1 MPEEG
6 IQGIVARAVL
16 ELSLGNFKAVAKSNN
31 NNHNKIRQNFSSFPY
46 WRGDVHN
53 FPESWKSKYSPHW
66 GKTPVHI
73 FQIPRS
79 QNKQAADHYNI
90 STATI

>member
-31 NNHNKIRQNFSSFPY
+31 NNHNKIRQNFPSFPY
-46 WRGDVHN
+46 WRGDVHD
-53 FPESWKSKYSPHW
+53 FPKSWKSKYSSH
-66 GKTPVHI
+66 
-73 FQIPRS
+73 
-79 QNKQAADHYNI
+79 
-90 STATI
+90 

>member
-31 NNHNKIRQNFSSFPY
+31 NNHNKIRQNVPSSPD
-46 WRGDVHN
+46 WRGDVHD

-66 GKTPVHI
+66 GKTPLHI
-73 FQIPRS
+73 FQIQRP
-79 QNKQAADHYNI
+79 QNKQTADLYKI
-90 STATI
+90 SKATI